1 MRLYCIPY
9 AGGNEEF
16 YKNWYFDK
24 RIRIIPLL
32 LRSRKNR
39 MNLPYYNSIC
49 DAAED
54 CYSQIMNYSDI
65 TEDYCIFG
73 HSMGAV
79 IAYELYY
86 VCLENLAPLPS
97 ILFLSGMNTPDCKFT
112 GRILSTLEDEDLIKV
127 MMPLGRTN
135 IVPDK
140 DLQHFYLQ
148 TLRKDLSLLER
159 WEPDCSKSK
168 IKSQVSI
175 LYSKEDRLIDVD
187 NICNWNNFT
196 EQKCRF
202 HEFQG
207 GHFYFSEHKNKTL
220 LQILGREIEG
230 LEKR

>member
-1 MRLYCIPY
+1 
-9 AGGNEEF
+9 
-16 YKNWYFDK
+16 
-24 RIRIIPLL
+24 
-32 LRSRKNR
+32 
-39 MNLPYYNSIC
+39 
-49 DAAED
+49 
-54 CYSQIMNYSDI
+54 
-65 TEDYCIFG
+65 
-73 HSMGAV
+73 
-79 IAYELYY
+79 
-86 VCLENLAPLPS
+86 
-97 ILFLSGMNTPDCKFT
+97 
-112 GRILSTLEDEDLIKV
+112 
-127 MMPLGRTN
+127 MPLGRTN